1 MLCRVVVDLLLGC
14 WVVGR
19 RRRRRHRRRRFCR
32 CCGVVG
38 LLAECE
44 FYVRV
49 VGLLGCWVVGLLG
62 CWVVGLLGCWV
73 VGLLGCWVVG
83 LLGCWVV
90 GRRRRRRRRHRRRRF
105 CRCCCGVV
113 GLLAE
118 CEFYVT
124 SHEFLFLLT
133 RCYHGVH

>member
-1 MLCRVVVDLLLGC
+1 MSGLLGC
-14 WVVGR
+14 WVVG
-19 RRRRRHRRRRFCR
+19 
-32 CCGVVG
+32 
-38 LLAECE
+38 LLGCW
-44 FYVRV
+44 V

-90 GRRRRRRRRHRRRRF
+90 GRRRRRRHRRRRF

-133 RCYHGVH
+133 RCYHDMDRGPLNYLIFPSISTPGTFSTQILRLIIPHVE